1 MQTPRDWLTPEALL
15 MLQTIDQKGSFAAA
29 ARALNL
35 VPSALTYRVRQ
46 LEDALDVLLFD
57 RSARQAVPTAA
68 GRELLREATRLL
80 DDMDAVA
87 NRVRRVATGWEAM
100 FTVAVDSVVSR
111 SVVMDLCARFLSLG
125 ATTRLRLRYETL
137 SGTLAA
143 LTSGQADL
151 ALGVVPIPGLPSDIR
166 HAVLGPIPFVY
177 AVASHHPLAQAA
189 EPLTDALLS
198 QHRAVAVA
206 DSVSR
211 GAGLTIGLQSGQ
223 DVFTVPDMTSKV
235 QAQVRGMGVGFLPQS
250 LAMPHVQQGQLV
262 VKQTERSRLSTVH
275 AAWRDKRLGSDFSQR
290 YTAEEFIRDPA
301 DLQPWRDDRYAD
313 FKAFER
319 QSGFF
324 ASDAIPANADTPR
337 GLDHFRP
344 LSAPQFLGF

>member
-87 NRVRRVATGWEAM
+87 NRVRRVATGWEAAL
-100 FTVAVDSVVSR
+100 TIAVDSIVSR
-111 SVVMDLCARFLSLG
+111 TVVMDLCASFLALG

-151 ALGVVPIPGLPSDIR
+151 ALGVVPGPGLQTDIR
-166 HAVLGPIPFVY
+166 HDMLGPVPFVY
-177 AVASHHPLAQAA
+177 AVATHHPLASAP
-189 EPLTDALLS
+189 EPLSDALLA

-211 GAGLTIGLQSGQ
+211 GTGLTIGLQGGQ
-223 DVFTVPDMTSKV
+223 DVFTVPDMQSKLE
-235 QAQVRGMGVGFLPQS
+235 AQLRGLGGGFLPES
-250 LAMPHVQQGQLV
+250 LARPFIDSGLLV
-262 VKQTERSRLSTVH
+262 AKQVHTPRSNTCH
-275 AAWRDKRLGSDFSQR
+275 YAWRDSKQAPAGQALRWWLMQLER
-290 YTAEEFIRDPA
+290 PATRDA
-301 DLQPWRDDRYAD
+301 L
-313 FKAFER
+313 
-319 QSGFF
+319 
-324 ASDAIPANADTPR
+324 
-337 GLDHFRP
+337 LRP
-344 LSAPQFLGF
+344 VHSV

>member
-1 MQTPRDWLTPEALL
+1 MQTPRDWLTPETLL

-68 GRELLREATRLL
+68 GRELLREASRLL

-87 NRVRRVATGWEAM
+87 NRVRRVATGWEAVL
-100 FTVAVDSVVSR
+100 TVAVDSIVAR
-111 SVVMDLCARFLSLG
+111 SVVMDLCASFLALG
-125 ATTRLRLRYETL
+125 SPTRLRLRYETL

-151 ALGVVPIPGLPSDIR
+151 ALGAVAIPGLPKDIQ
-166 HAVLGPIPFVY
+166 HLELGPVPFVF
-177 AVASHHPLAQAA
+177 AVAAHHPLAAA
-189 EPLTDALLS
+189 QEPLTDALLA

-211 GAGLTIGLQSGQ
+211 GTGLTIGLLGGQ
-223 DVFTVPDMTSKV
+223 DVFTVPDMPSKLE
-235 QAQVRGMGVGFLPQS
+235 AQLRGLGGGFLPES
-250 LAMPHVQQGQLV
+250 LARPYIDNGQLV
-262 VKQTERSRLSTVH
+262 AKQVDTPRTNTCH
-275 AAWRDKRLGSDFSQR
+275 YAWRDTRQAPAGQALKWWLHQLENQATRAALLRLGHH
-290 YTAEEFIRDPA
+290 
-301 DLQPWRDDRYAD
+301 
-313 FKAFER
+313 
-319 QSGFF
+319 G
-324 ASDAIPANADTPR
+324 
-337 GLDHFRP
+337 
-344 LSAPQFLGF
+344 

>member
-15 MLQTIDQKGSFAAA
+15 MLQTIAQKGSFAAA

-57 RSARQAVPTAA
+57 RSSRQAVPTAA
-68 GRELLREATRLL
+68 GQELLHEATRLL

-87 NRVRRVATGWEAM
+87 NRVRRIATGWEAV
-100 FTVAVDSVVSR
+100 FTVAVDSIISR
-111 SVVMDLCARFLSLG
+111 TVVMDLCASFLALG

-151 ALGVVPIPGLPSDIR
+151 ALGVVPGPGLPSDIR
-166 HAVLGPIPFVY
+166 HAELGPVPFVY
-177 AVASHHPLAQAA
+177 AVATHHPLAQAP
-189 EPLTDALLS
+189 EPLTDALLA

-211 GAGLTIGLQSGQ
+211 GTGLTIGLQGGQ
-223 DVFTVPDMTSKV
+223 DVFTVPDMQSKLE
-235 QAQVRGMGVGFLPQS
+235 AQLRGLGGGFLPES
-250 LAMPHVQQGQLV
+250 LARPYIESGMLV
-262 VKQTERSRLSTVH
+262 AKQVH
-275 AAWRDKRLGSDFSQR
+275 TPRNNTCHYAWRDSKQAPAGQALRWWLTQLERPAS
-290 YTAEEFIRDPA
+290 RDA
-301 DLQPWRDDRYAD
+301 L
-313 FKAFER
+313 
-319 QSGFF
+319 
-324 ASDAIPANADTPR
+324 
-337 GLDHFRP
+337 LRP
-344 LSAPQFLGF
+344 VHSV